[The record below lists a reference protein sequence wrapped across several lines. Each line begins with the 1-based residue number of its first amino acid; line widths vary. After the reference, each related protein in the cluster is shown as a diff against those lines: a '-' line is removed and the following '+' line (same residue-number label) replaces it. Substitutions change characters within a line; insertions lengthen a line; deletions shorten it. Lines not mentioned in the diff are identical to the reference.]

1 MLSLHNH
8 LLIKTRSFF
17 MKKIK
22 GFFREYYL
30 LLKSVP
36 PLLMALFI
44 VSVVGMNLLANKSI
58 VNLSWLCLD
67 AGVLLSWLAFLTMDV
82 ITKRFGPRA
91 GIMISIVG
99 LLVNLLFALVFFIA
113 AIIPGFWGES
123 YVEGS
128 QDIIN
133 IALDNTFKGTWYV
146 LLGSS
151 VAFIVSAVVNCLLNF
166 AIGKAFKKNPN
177 GFLAFSLRAYFSTM
191 VGQFVDNFLFALIVS
206 HVFFGWSML
215 QCVTCALTGM
225 VAELLFEIIFSP
237 IGYFSLKR
245 MEKENRGQ
253 EYLDYINSKKG
264 ETVDENTH

>member
-1 MLSLHNH
+1 
-8 LLIKTRSFF
+8 
-17 MKKIK
+17 MKKLSGSIK
-22 GFFREYYL
+22 EFFKEYSL

-36 PLLMALFI
+36 PLLMALFV

-58 VNLSWLCLD
+58 VNLSWLALD
-67 AGVLLSWLAFLTMDV
+67 AGFLLSWLSFLTMDV

-91 GIMISIVG
+91 GIMVSVTG
-99 LLVNLLFALVFFIA
+99 LLINLLFALIFFIA

-133 IALDNTFKGTWYV
+133 NALDGTFRGTWYI

-151 VAFIVSAVVNCLLNF
+151 VAFIVSAVVNCLLNY
-166 AIGKAFKKNPN
+166 AIGKAFKKNPH
-177 GFLAFSLRAYFSTM
+177 GFLAFSLRAYVSTAI
-191 VGQFVDNFLFALIVS
+191 GQFVDNFLFALIVS
-206 HVFFGWSML
+206 HVFFGWSKM

-225 VAELLFEIIFSP
+225 IAELLFEIIFSP
-237 IGYFSLKR
+237 IGYMSLKR

-253 EYLDYINSKKG
+253 EYLDFINKDK
-264 ETVDENTH
+264 EVNENESAN

>member
-1 MLSLHNH
+1 
-8 LLIKTRSFF
+8 

-22 GFFREYYL
+22 SFFQEFYL

-36 PLLMALFI
+36 PLMMALFI

-67 AGVLLSWLAFLTMDV
+67 AGILLSWLAFLTMDV
-82 ITKRFGPRA
+82 ITKRFGPKA
-91 GIMISIVG
+91 GIMISVVG
-99 LLVNLLFALVFFIA
+99 LLTNLLFALVFFVA

-133 IALDNTFKGTWYV
+133 IALDNTFKGTWYI

-166 AIGKAFKKNPN
+166 VIGKAFKKNPN
-177 GFLAFSLRAYFSTM
+177 GFLAFSLRAYVSTM

-245 MEKENRGQ
+245 MERENRGQ
-253 EYLDYINSKKG
+253 EYLDFINNKKG
-264 ETVDENTH
+264 EMADENTH